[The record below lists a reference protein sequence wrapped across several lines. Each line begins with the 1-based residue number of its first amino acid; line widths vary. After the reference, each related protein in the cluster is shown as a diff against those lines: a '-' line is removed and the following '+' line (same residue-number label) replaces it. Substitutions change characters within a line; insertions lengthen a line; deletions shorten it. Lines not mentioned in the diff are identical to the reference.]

1 MSKIIRPKG
10 VLYIIYISFKLVC
23 LMGVLSFSI
32 LFIMNGHYLYLLAEV
47 CPLILFILQV
57 REIIRYKIIITDE
70 YLWIAANRDLFL
82 VRHKDLKIKYDN
94 LISMQYLCGVYV
106 ILISDLR
113 LRYSNRKREMVLN
126 MVRFSQKQIEE
137 IMRLI
142 KINADKYNGYEVEI
156 KPSLIQ
162 DKTVKIKHK

>member
-1 MSKIIRPKG
+1 
-10 VLYIIYISFKLVC
+10 
-23 LMGVLSFSI
+23 
-32 LFIMNGHYLYLLAEV
+32 
-47 CPLILFILQV
+47 
-57 REIIRYKIIITDE
+57 
-70 YLWIAANRDLFL
+70 
-82 VRHKDLKIKYDN
+82 
-94 LISMQYLCGVYV
+94 
-106 ILISDLR
+106 
-113 LRYSNRKREMVLN
+113 